1 MERMIGAV
9 LALRSQ
15 RREAV
20 GAAGLGLEVTT
31 DLTWLSAAWRKHVL
45 PKALVAASP
54 GWIHRKYFELAVLAQ
69 VKDELKSGDLY
80 IPPGE
85 RYDDYREQLVDAAT
99 FAQELD
105 AYGAVSG
112 IAPDAADLVQGLR
125 TALPKLADAR
135 RAERRIGKE
144 EGSTGRI
151 R

>member
-1 MERMIGAV
+1 MERMIGAG

-80 IPPGE
+80 IPHGE
-85 RYDDYREQLVDAAT
+85 RYDDYREQLVDEAT
-99 FAQELD
+99 RSEEHTSELQSLMRIS
-105 AYGAVSG
+105 YAVFC
-112 IAPDAADLVQGLR
+112 LKKKTNTHKNHQNTR
-125 TALPKLADAR
+125 TQDTDHRKHTT
-135 RAERRIGKE
+135 
-144 EGSTGRI
+144 STRKN
-151 R
+151 

>member
-1 MERMIGAV
+1 MGLRAASQDPIMERMIGAV

-80 IPPGE
+80 IPHGE
-85 RYDDYREQLVDAAT
+85 RYDDYREQLVEEAT
-99 FAQELD
+99 FAQELEIGRATCRESVGD
-105 AYGAVSG
+105 RVAHSG
-112 IAPDAADLVQGLR
+112 
-125 TALPKLADAR
+125 R
-135 RAERRIGKE
+135 RVGKKQKRE
-144 EGSTGRI
+144 QH
-151 R
+151 